1 MDTENYPELE
11 RNEYTEFIFGETCLE
26 DPTDPQSAEDLT
38 SGIERAAE
46 LDARPVFL
54 EGVSERLDHL
64 GISCTAEDTDIML
77 AEVRRRYKER
87 LGFSCPRTVQEWIKG
102 SMPGF
107 TSIKNNYDLCYAL
120 EMDYRQTAD
129 FFYKHYL
136 TMPFN
141 AKAKVDAVF
150 MYALYH
156 DKPYTVI
163 TKLLESSKGFVSQEN
178 AHTST
183 AQIKTA
189 ILDIDDDEKF
199 LHYLSEHCYDNEQQ
213 FQTARALVNEE
224 IDKLKNKIRPDGSIE
239 KDRLNS
245 MTIAAMLGYKYQLR
259 NKGGQESV
267 LPKRFTDSLPKDV
280 TLGQVIRGEKVSY
293 EVLRKYLVLLKFCN
307 YYRDVEEA
315 DKSRSTAI
323 SKYEVN
329 SRLMDLYG
337 ELNRA
342 LNQCGFSMIYP
353 LHPFDCLV
361 LYCANTFDPILTM
374 HLLNER
380 N

>member
-64 GISCTAEDTDIML
+64 GISCTVEDTDIML

-307 YYRDVEEA
+307 YYRDAEEA

-342 LNQCGFSMIYP
+342 LNQCGFSLIYP

>member
-129 FFYKHYL
+129 FFHKHYL

-280 TLGQVIRGEKVSY
+280 TLGQVIRGEMVSY

-307 YYRDVEEA
+307 YYRDAEEA

>member
-129 FFYKHYL
+129 FFHKHYL

-307 YYRDVEEA
+307 YYRDAEEA

>member
-1 MDTENYPELE
+1 MNTENYPELE

-38 SGIERAAE
+38 SWIERAVE

-54 EGVSERLDHL
+54 EGVCERLNQL

-77 AEVRRRYKER
+77 AEIRRRYKEC
-87 LGFSCPRTVQEWIKG
+87 LGFPCPRTVEKWIKG

-120 EMDYRQTAD
+120 EMDFNQTAI
-129 FFYKHYL
+129 FFQKHYL
-136 TMPFN
+136 SMPFN

-150 MYALYH
+150 LYCLYH
-156 DKPYTVI
+156 RKPYSVVAE
-163 TKLLESSKGFVSQEN
+163 LLEKSNGFVSQEK

-183 AQIKTA
+183 AQIRAA
-189 ILDIDDDEKF
+189 IFDTDDDEQF
-199 LHYLSEHCYDNEQQ
+199 LRYLSKHCYNDEQQ

-224 IDKLKNKIRPDGSIE
+224 INKLKEKIRLESSIE
-239 KDRLNS
+239 NNRLNS

-259 NKGGQESV
+259 NRDELENV

-280 TLGQVIRGEKVSY
+280 TLGQIIRGEKVSY

-307 YYRDVEEA
+307 YYRDAEEA

-323 SKYEVN
+323 NKYEVN
-329 SRLMDLYG
+329 SRLMDFYG

-342 LNQCGFSMIYP
+342 LNQCGFSLIYP

-361 LYCANTFDPILTM
+361 LYCANTFDPILSM

>member
-307 YYRDVEEA
+307 YYRDAEEA